1 MSIGIAD
8 VNPSSRGTVM
18 VSHSDPE
25 AYPTIDLNPL
35 ANPDDLNFMV
45 DQYIETYNMIVRA
58 RELDPEGIYQV
69 VFPDESIFKI
79 LDDNE
84 KRAKLAGF
92 VRASYSFSLT
102 SEGNVRWGKILKK
115 EFLMDF

>member
-102 SEGNVRWGKILKK
+102 SEDNVRWGKILKK